1 MMGRGEPR
9 TRQRFQAWVMEGASH
24 WKRAPASTGSHGDLG
39 KDAELAKE
47 LLTWRGPWDF
57 Q

>member
-39 KDAELAKE
+39 EDAELAKE